1 MIPRKK
7 FLTSTTPFC
16 RLSPAPQL
24 RLRQRQEQR
33 QAWKEYSG
41 KEHSFGL
48 CPVGILTVCCAA
60 LFAAPIGAMLGMGWA
75 RVARLF
81 SLSVVVVVR
90 VGVANFAQR
99 EQKFFGE
106 LFSQSILKS
115 SPIIELAIFDM
126 ILPRPPFNNGN
137 RHD

>member
-1 MIPRKK
+1 
-7 FLTSTTPFC
+7 
-16 RLSPAPQL
+16 
-24 RLRQRQEQR
+24 
-33 QAWKEYSG
+33 
-41 KEHSFGL
+41 
-48 CPVGILTVCCAA
+48 
-60 LFAAPIGAMLGMGWA
+60 MLGMGWA